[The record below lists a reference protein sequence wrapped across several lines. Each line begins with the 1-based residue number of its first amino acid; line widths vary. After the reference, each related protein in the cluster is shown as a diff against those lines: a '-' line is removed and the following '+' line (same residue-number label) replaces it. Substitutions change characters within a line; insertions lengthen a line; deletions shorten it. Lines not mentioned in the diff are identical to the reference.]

1 MPVQK
6 IYTKAEV
13 VAAIETANGQYFDR
27 LVRRLQEGGAASAEV
42 ALNGAPDVP
51 ADADPEADASA
62 SRAAQAARRGTG
74 IGHAYR
80 HVHGLA
86 PPGKSAFDDRETL
99 YLAVR
104 HLLNAPRGQRRLAAL
119 DAAVPEG
126 GLSGFRG
133 GQVITAT
140 LSGPVSALVLYGRT
154 QDGAHR
160 KIKKA
165 LCIVQKLT
173 DSHLWV
179 HTAYPLSFH

>member
-13 VAAIETANGQYFDR
+13 VAAIETANGQYFER
-27 LVRRLQEGGAASAEV
+27 LVRHIQAGGGAEAAG
-42 ALNGAPDVP
+42 AFDAGTGDGAPEPDGP
-51 ADADPEADASA
+51 
-62 SRAAQAARRGTG
+62 AAQTARRGTG

-80 HVHGLA
+80 HVHGMA

-99 YLAVR
+99 YLSVR

-119 DAAVPEG
+119 DDAAPAG
-126 GLSGFRG
+126 GLADIRG

-173 DSHLWV
+173 ANHLWV